1 MKEPVGERPIMP
13 DYGVQDAEDWQAL
26 PWSWAAAKLAAARNF
41 WLCTASV
48 TGQPHALPLWG
59 VWDEATHRFCFS
71 CGPRSRKAADVA
83 ANPHV
88 AFAPEDTVE
97 CVSVEGTAA
106 VIADPRLQYWI
117 SLYRAKYG
125 RGVSEPPSAQ
135 QSHGRSHPR
144 TRVRDHRAGTG
155 IQHPRDSVALR
166 LTLSSRLG
174 ASPTGATCLPLH
186 R

>member
-125 RGVSEPPSAQ
+125 RGVSAAFLRSNLMVEVTPERAYAIIEREPEFS
-135 QSHGRSHPR
+135 
-144 TRVRDHRAGTG
+144 TR
-155 IQHPRDSVALR
+155 
-166 LTLSSRLG
+166 
-174 ASPTGATCLPLH
+174 AT
-186 R
+186 RWRFA